1 MVLVTLA
8 VGHSFPEAEVEAEA
22 EEAEVEEAEAEER
35 QRQEDICEFE
45 TGLVYKG
52 RFHTAKATQ
61 KNLVSKPKPKPKPKS
76 KNKQTKNPKTPI
88 LVISSFSLLFLINKL
103 AITKV
108 SS

>member
-1 MVLVTLA
+1 M
-8 VGHSFPEAEVEAEA
+8 EAEA

-45 TGLVYKG
+45 TSLVYKG

-61 KNLVSKPKPKPKPKS
+61 KNLVSKPKPKPKS